1 MPDTKVKDTDLTKTL
16 IRGGEAAEDGDDDDV
31 DDPEPDRYEEDDRSD
46 EEEDPTREGG
56 DAGAEADAPGAGET

>member
-1 MPDTKVKDTDLTKTL
+1 MPDTKVKDIDLTKKL
-16 IRGGEAAEDGDDDDV
+16 IRGGEAEDGDDDDV

-56 DAGAEADAPGAGET
+56 DAGAEADAPGGGQA